1 MDTLYNMNTRT
12 SEKPEEKDASSV
24 NKTEANKKLHSSTFD
39 MVPVLTL
46 TRMRKAIKEQI
57 KEQFDKITG

>member
-1 MDTLYNMNTRT
+1 METLYDMNNP
-12 SEKPEEKDASSV
+12 SVEQNEAKDASCF
-24 NKTEANKKLHSSTFD
+24 NKTEENKKPHTSTFD
-39 MVPVLTL
+39 MVPVLTV

>member
-1 MDTLYNMNTRT
+1 MKTLYDMNNPCG
-12 SEKPEEKDASSV
+12 EQNEAKDASCV
-24 NKTEANKKLHSSTFD
+24 NKTETNKKLYSSTFD
-39 MVPVLTL
+39 MVPVLTA

>member
-1 MDTLYNMNTRT
+1 MDTLYNVNTHT
-12 SEKPEEKDASSV
+12 SEKHEEKDASNA

>member
-1 MDTLYNMNTRT
+1 MDTLYEMKNQAG
-12 SEKPEEKDASSV
+12 EPHEGKDASCEEK
-24 NKTEANKKLHSSTFD
+24 NKANKKRHSSTFD

-46 TRMRKAIKEQI
+46 TRMRKEIKDQI

>member
-1 MDTLYNMNTRT
+1 METLYDINNST
-12 SEKPEEKDASSV
+12 SQQSNGKDAPCA

-46 TRMRKAIKEQI
+46 TRMRKAIKKQI

>member
-1 MDTLYNMNTRT
+1 METLYDMKAHADKQPD
-12 SEKPEEKDASSV
+12 EKYASCV
-24 NKTEANKKLHSSTFD
+24 NKTEANIKPHSSTFD
-39 MVPVLTL
+39 MIPVLTT

>member
-1 MDTLYNMNTRT
+1 MDTLYNMNTHT
-12 SEKPEEKDASSV
+12 SEKQEEKDASGV

-57 KEQFDKITG
+57 KETFDKITG

>member
-1 MDTLYNMNTRT
+1 MDTLYNMNTHT
-12 SEKPEEKDASSV
+12 SEKHEEKDDSCA

-39 MVPVLTL
+39 MVPALTL

>member
-1 MDTLYNMNTRT
+1 METLYDMNNPT
-12 SEKPEEKDASSV
+12 SEKNGGKDASCV

-57 KEQFDKITG
+57 KEQFDKINR

>member
-1 MDTLYNMNTRT
+1 METLYDMNN
-12 SEKPEEKDASSV
+12 SANEQNDEKDASCV

-46 TRMRKAIKEQI
+46 TSMRKAIKEQI
-57 KEQFDKITG
+57 KEQFDKING

>member
-1 MDTLYNMNTRT
+1 METLYDMNNPA
-12 SEKPEEKDASSV
+12 SQQSEEKDAPCA

-39 MVPVLTL
+39 MVPVLTA

-57 KEQFDKITG
+57 KDQFDKITG

>member
-1 MDTLYNMNTRT
+1 METFYDMNNPA
-12 SEKPEEKDASSV
+12 SQQSDGKDAPCA

-46 TRMRKAIKEQI
+46 TRMRKAIQEK
-57 KEQFDKITG
+57 

>member
-1 MDTLYNMNTRT
+1 MDTLYNVNTHT
-12 SEKPEEKDASSV
+12 SEKHEEKDASSV
-24 NKTEANKKLHSSTFD
+24 NNTEANKKLHSSTFD

>member
-1 MDTLYNMNTRT
+1 METLYDINNPSGEQ
-12 SEKPEEKDASSV
+12 SEAKDASCV
-24 NKTEANKKLHSSTFD
+24 NKTEANKKPHSSTFD
-39 MVPVLTL
+39 MVPVLTA

>member
-1 MDTLYNMNTRT
+1 MNN
-12 SEKPEEKDASSV
+12 SAGEKNEGKNASCV

-57 KEQFDKITG
+57 KEQFDKINR